1 MKFFEEEKSHEK
13 SNKKVSTK
21 VIQKILEKIK
31 KKMSAADGASPTEIA
46 SAPYRRDGRRLPR
59 PRPLVV
65 EERGGRPAS
74 RRR

>member
-1 MKFFEEEKSHEK
+1 MKFFEEEKSHEQ

-21 VIQKILEKIK
+21 VIQKILEKK

-59 PRPLVV
+59 PRPLVA

>member
-1 MKFFEEEKSHEK
+1 MEFFEEEKSHEK

-21 VIQKILEKIK
+21 VIQKIMEKIK
-31 KKMSAADGASPTEIA
+31 KKMSAGRSLTTEIA
-46 SAPYRRDGRRLPR
+46 SAPYRRDDRRLPR
-59 PRPLVV
+59 PRPLVA

>member
-31 KKMSAADGASPTEIA
+31 NKMSAADGASPTEIA

-59 PRPLVV
+59 PLVA